1 MNPVVPEG
9 EGWRYKDSF
18 DYPETTGYFSVNDE
32 GIIKV
37 RRFNLPGRRG
47 SLLTLPAPLPQ
58 FFALVPKKYCMTFVP
73 QADGSWVIK
82 DSSAKVETAVKVC
95 RPASSLSQAAPAP
108 CRARPARL
116 GPCRQVVDLKP
127 EPSLLGAGGLPKGAI
142 NLGEEADEGVRNW
155 GGCWWRGRTFVYLRR
170 PPPTQFNALW

>member
-37 RRFNLPGRRG
+37 RRRVLSGAERLTPLRTSRALPTL
-47 SLLTLPAPLPQ
+47 SLQ

-82 DSSAKVETAVKVC
+82 DSSAKTETAVKV
-95 RPASSLSQAAPAP
+95 RGAGSSGALLRA
-108 CRARPARL
+108 ARPL
-116 GPCRQVVDLKP
+116 VC
-127 EPSLLGAGGLPKGAI
+127 LPA
-142 NLGEEADEGVRNW
+142 
-155 GGCWWRGRTFVYLRR
+155 CLRFSR
-170 PPPTQFNALW
+170 SWT